1 VSVLITG
8 GLGVIGTQ
16 LTLELRRRGYD
27 VVVSD
32 TRILKEPGYRRG
44 DITQY
49 VEMDRIFKEF
59 RVEHVFHLA
68 GEVGRENGEEF
79 PRRCVD
85 INVSGTLNLVQL
97 CLEHSANLY
106 FASTSEVYGHA
117 SSGQKVT
124 EEMVDSGGLFPT
136 NVYGISK
143 LQAEHYLR
151 HFAGNYGLKALSYRF
166 FMCYGEGER
175 PNPYRSAMAN
185 FVHRVLNEEPITV
198 HRGTAR
204 SWCYIS
210 DIVEGIIA
218 GMERGAFQGYEAYNI
233 GREGLMPMEEVATLI
248 CRLAGKSPSLIRL
261 SEPGRFVT
269 PIKDASFDKAK
280 RELGFEAGIDLEE
293 GIRRT
298 IAWQR
303 ANVPPVTAA
312 VGVA

>member
-1 VSVLITG
+1 MSVLITG
-8 GLGVIGTQ
+8 GLGVIGTH
-16 LTLELRRRGYD
+16 LTKELRRRGRD

-59 RVEHVFHLA
+59 KVEHVFHLA

-85 INVSGTLNLVQL
+85 INVSGTLNLIQL
-97 CLEHSANLY
+97 CLEHGAKLY

-117 SSGQKVT
+117 SSGLKVG
-124 EEMVDSGGLFPT
+124 EEMVDEGQLFPT

-151 HFAGNYGLKALSYRF
+151 HFSANYGLKALSYRF
-166 FMCYGEGER
+166 FMCYGEGEQ

-185 FVHRVLNEEPITV
+185 FVHRVLNDQPIAV

-218 GMERGAFQGYEAYNI
+218 AMERGHFRQYEAYNI
-233 GREGLMPMEEVATLI
+233 GREGLTPMEEVAETI
-248 CRLAGKSPSLIRL
+248 CRLAGKSTDLIQL
-261 SEPGRFVT
+261 GEPGRFVT
-269 PIKDASFDKAK
+269 PVKDASFAKAK

-303 ANVPPVTAA
+303 ANVPPLRATVPA
-312 VGVA
+312 